1 MLSRVQLFAIP
12 RTVTHQ
18 APLYMEIL
26 QARILEWVAMP
37 SSRDL
42 PNPGTEPRSPTLQA
56 VSLLTEPPGKPQNT
70 GMGRLSLLQGI
81 FPTQELNWGLLH
93 YRCVLYQLSYQG
105 SPAFFIATV
114 TLRLWFSKISAKLE
128 RWRWV

>member
-56 VSLLTEPPGKPQNT
+56 VSLPVVLHGKPKNT
-70 GMGRLSLLQGI
+70 GMGSLSLLHQI
-81 FPTQELNWGLLH
+81 FLTQESNPGLL
-93 YRCVLYQLSYQG
+93 
-105 SPAFFIATV
+105 P
-114 TLRLWFSKISAKLE
+114 KIIT
-128 RWRWV
+128 